1 MADEFDYVIV
11 GGGSAGAVLAARL
24 AEDAG
29 VTVCLLEAGP
39 SDEGKPEILELQRWP
54 ELLQSEYDYDYAI
67 EPQERGNSDIR
78 HSRARVLGGCS
89 SHNVCQA
96 WRAPDYD
103 LRAWE
108 AAGAAGW
115 GPEGTRRY
123 YDRVFERTGLEHDS
137 PDNNAAAAFI
147 EACKQAGYPE
157 HTWDGDGGRE
167 GTGWVPVNAKG
178 KLRRSSSVA
187 YLHPL
192 SGLPRNL
199 EVRTGVQALRV
210 LLDEEGSAAGVETS
224 EGEVLARREVIVCA
238 GVFDSA
244 KLLLLS
250 GIGPAEQ
257 LRELGIQVQSDVP
270 VGEHLIDHPEGVV
283 IYRTKQPIR
292 QPSTTWCDAV
302 LLAKAPGSESE
313 GPDLMLW
320 FFSGHFEEF
329 TTKAG
334 EVDEMTAFSLGPDVT
349 HPRSE
354 GIVTL
359 RSTDPSDPPRIDPR
373 YFTDPDGYDERT
385 VLEGV
390 KLARRIAEQPA
401 LADWIEREVQPG
413 PEVTSDDELMA
424 YARTTAYTAFHP
436 AGTCKMGA
444 PDDPNAVVDSELRVR
459 GIRRLRVADASIIPS
474 MIGVN
479 INITCMMI
487 GEKCADL
494 VRANYI

>member
-1 MADEFDYVIV
+1 MDLRERC
-11 GGGSAGAVLAARL
+11 SPPRL
-24 AEDAG
+24 AEDAD
-29 VTVCLLEAGP
+29 VSVCLLEAGP
-39 SDEGKPEILELQRWP
+39 SDEGIPEILELPRWP
-54 ELLQSEYDYDYAI
+54 ELLQSKYDYDYAI

-78 HSRARVLGGCS
+78 QSRARVLGGCG

-108 AAGAAGW
+108 AAGATGW
-115 GPEGTRRY
+115 GPEGTQRY

-147 EACKQAGYPE
+147 EACKEAGYPE
-157 HTWDGDGGRE
+157 HTWNADGGRE

-192 SGLPRNL
+192 SELPPNL
-199 EVRTGVQALRV
+199 EVRTEVQALRILV
-210 LLDEEGSAAGVETS
+210 DDGGNAIGVETS
-224 EGEVLARREVIVCA
+224 AGEVSARREVIACA

-250 GIGPAEQ
+250 GIGPAAHLQ
-257 LRELGIQVQSDVP
+257 ELGIDVRADLP
-270 VGEHLIDHPEGVV
+270 VGEHLLDHPEGVV
-283 IYRTKQPIR
+283 IYRTTRPIR

-302 LLAKAPGSESE
+302 LLAKAPGSSSE
-313 GPDLMLW
+313 GPDLMMW

-354 GIVTL
+354 GTVTL
-359 RSTDPSDPPRIDPR
+359 RSPDPSDPPRIDPR
-373 YFTDPDGYDERT
+373 YFTDPDGYDEQM
-385 VLEGV
+385 VLEGI
-390 KLARRIAEQPA
+390 KLARRIAGA
-401 LADWIEREVQPG
+401 ARARSGSSGSSSRG
-413 PEVTSDDELMA
+413 PEMTERRGADGLRTDDRVHRVPPRRNLQDGR
-424 YARTTAYTAFHP
+424 ART
-436 AGTCKMGA
+436 
-444 PDDPNAVVDSELRVR
+444 
-459 GIRRLRVADASIIPS
+459 IRARSSIRSCACAESGDCASRTPRS
-474 MIGVN
+474 S
-479 INITCMMI
+479 
-487 GEKCADL
+487 
-494 VRANYI
+494 RA